1 MEQEAEEAGTIAP
14 IAVEANRIVAVV
26 ATETLTTMME
36 DEEVVAAEAVVEAAE
51 ETVEIPRIK
60 ETKTQIGSFTKMC
73 SF

>member
-1 MEQEAEEAGTIAP
+1 M
-14 IAVEANRIVAVV
+14 R
-26 ATETLTTMME
+26 E

-60 ETKTQIGSFTKMC
+60 GTKTQCGSFTKMS

>member
-1 MEQEAEEAGTIAP
+1 MEEAGTIAP
-14 IAVEANRIVAVV
+14 IAVEANRIVAIV
-26 ATETLTTMME
+26 ATEMLTTMME

-60 ETKTQIGSFTKMC
+60 GTKTQCGSFTKMS